1 MKTKITII
9 ALRVTIFV
17 ITFMLTACGTL
28 ASLGGAK
35 NVKKSLEAEE
45 SPVDFMQFLKKEL
58 FLGEQWWLWLA
69 IVVLL
74 CVVVVIC
81 WRYGHNILRWY
92 RSKTFLLKIAIVIS
106 LLLLGSVVSCFKIGL
121 LERAGFWFTIPV
133 TFSLMMLYLV
143 IYDICRYIKRTC
155 QAKRKGEKRDGSKL
169 LSTSSVGRQ
178 LNMKLLAKIVLL
190 VFGAGWTLYFIPV
203 NAVHSPHVGAEA
215 LFHPAA
221 CAMQMFAFH
230 MDSFV
235 VDAHIVNNYEIVK
248 GLISVVS
255 FLAAICTTV
264 ALIGLVASRLMAYL
278 HVKHFKINEQ
288 YNHLYV
294 FFGINDAS
302 ALLAKD
308 ILDEEHGDPHAK
320 VVFVETS
327 LAGEVGQKS
336 ETDGWKSILSMFTH
350 HRKTFVS
357 AQEGDRRALAISSTN
372 IASLDITN
380 KILDVWG
387 SIGLESIKRMLD
399 DEHGLGRLKG
409 SGKLYLFF
417 LSEDRQENVLGATNV
432 THDALLKDAIYGDN
446 HKFSID
452 IYCHVA
458 DFRTGRML
466 KDAVVNKKMN
476 MHILNY
482 SLLAIEGLKRE
493 VKNQPISFVD
503 VEPLGA
509 SNPGTVNSPFVSLV
523 IGFGETGQ
531 QALKFLYEYGAFP
544 SSQSSANKSFRS
556 EFVCHVVDKDMDSR
570 VGAFHATRPAV
581 PCVHV
586 DVERDGKETVISRL
600 VTRLKDANA
609 PAAPVIKFFSCDY
622 KSVGFYEKALLPI
635 VESLNYVV
643 VALGDA
649 QTNMSVAIDV
659 LRYVRRHR
667 PNLDNFKIFVRGY
680 EKGSFDF
687 VNAIGERYNKL
698 ISYGNEYAA
707 DNKMIEIFGSNEMIC
722 NYDLFIQDQYLRE
735 AKEYLAAYNDLHGYG
750 LDEEFAHL
758 DAWDA
763 RHVQTLGEYGDFA
776 WSKLS
781 ELRRKEGQD
790 RSNAVHAKTKLE
802 ILRRVLG
809 DDNVMEKLKD
819 LAMRMFVVQD
829 GRVVESTLTG
839 EMANIF
845 YPNLTEEEN
854 KLLLNIAI
862 TEHLRW
868 VASHEMMG
876 YTVNNSEHRCNE
888 KSKQHNALR
897 PWHELDKESPSYKM
911 SNYGVLETTL
921 KLRFFSGN

>member
-1 MKTKITII
+1 MKTKIKII
-9 ALRVTIFV
+9 ALRVTMFV
-17 ITFMLTACGTL
+17 LTFMLTVCE
-28 ASLGGAK
+28 ASALDG
-35 NVKKSLEAEE
+35 VKSIKESLEAEE
-45 SPVDFMQFLKKEL
+45 SPVDFMEFFNNEL

-69 IVVLL
+69 IVVTL
-74 CVVVVIC
+74 CVIVVVG
-81 WRYGHNILRWY
+81 WRYGHCFLRWY
-92 RSKTFLLKIAIVIS
+92 RGRAFLSKIAIAFS
-106 LLLLGSVVSCFKIGL
+106 LLLLVSVVGCLKVGL
-121 LERAGFWFTIPV
+121 LNSVGFWFTIPV

-155 QAKRKGEKRDGSKL
+155 QVRQNGQKRDGSKI

-190 VFGAGWTLYFIPV
+190 VWGLGWMLYFIPV
-203 NAVHSPHVGAEA
+203 NAVHGSHVGAEA

-235 VDAHIVNNYEIVK
+235 VDANMFNGYEVVK

-255 FLAAICTTV
+255 FLAAICTTL

-278 HVKHFKINEQ
+278 HVKHFKIDDE

-302 ALLAKD
+302 TLLAKD

-327 LAGEVGQKS
+327 LAGEAVQKS

-357 AQEGDRRALAISSTN
+357 AQEGDRRALAISSAN

-380 KILDVWG
+380 KIHDVWG
-387 SIGLESIKRMLD
+387 SIGLKSIKRMLD
-399 DEHGLGRLKG
+399 DEYGLGRLRG
-409 SGKLYLFF
+409 AGKLYLFF

-432 THDALLKDAIYGDN
+432 THDALLKDAIEGDN

-482 SLLAIEGLKRE
+482 SLLAIEGLKRDI
-493 VKNQPISFVD
+493 KNQPISFVD
-503 VEPLGA
+503 VEPLG
-509 SNPGTVNSPFVSLV
+509 SRNPGTVSSSFVSLV

-544 SSQSSANKSFRS
+544 SNQSSANKSFRS

-586 DVERDGKETVISRL
+586 DAERDGKETDISRL
-600 VTRLKDANA
+600 ATRLKDANI
-609 PAAPVIKFFSCDY
+609 PNAPVIKFFSYDY
-622 KSVGFYEKALLPI
+622 KSVGFYDKALLPI
-635 VESLNYVV
+635 VDSLNYVV

-649 QTNMSVAIDV
+649 HANMSVAIDV

-687 VNAIGERYNKL
+687 INAIGERYNKL
-698 ISYGNEYAA
+698 INFGNEDAA
-707 DNKMIEIFGSNEMIC
+707 NKKMIEIFGSNEMIC
-722 NYDLFIQDQYLRE
+722 NYDLFIQDQYLKE

-750 LDEEFAHL
+750 LEDEFAHL

-763 RHVQTLGEYGDFA
+763 RHVKTLGEYGDFS

-809 DDNVMEKLKD
+809 DDNAMEKLKD
-819 LAMRMFVVQD
+819 IAMRMFVTQD
-829 GRVVESTLTG
+829 GKVVESTLIG
-839 EMANIF
+839 DMAKII

-876 YTVNNSEHRCNE
+876 YTVNNSEHCCNE

-897 PWHELDKESPSYKM
+897 PWHELDKESPSYKV

-921 KLRFFSGN
+921 KLRFFRNN